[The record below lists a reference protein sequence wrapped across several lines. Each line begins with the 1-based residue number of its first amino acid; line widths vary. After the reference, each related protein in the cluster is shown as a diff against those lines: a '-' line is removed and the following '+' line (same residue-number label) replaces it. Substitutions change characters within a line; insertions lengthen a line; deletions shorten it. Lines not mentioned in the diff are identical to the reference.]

1 MVRATLPKPDL
12 LKIRRYAAGK
22 VPVHLHDQI
31 RIEVD
36 TRGRSVTVV
45 ECRSLGARTRGWSG
59 RAIESRSSDTTQTPA
74 SGPSTG
80 ATAMIGGTC
89 TTLSGRRGTST
100 S

>member
-45 ECRSLGARTRGWSG
+45 ECRSPPCQGDVRPLV
-59 RAIESRSSDTTQTPA
+59 
-74 SGPSTG
+74 
-80 ATAMIGGTC
+80 
-89 TTLSGRRGTST
+89 LL
-100 S
+100 